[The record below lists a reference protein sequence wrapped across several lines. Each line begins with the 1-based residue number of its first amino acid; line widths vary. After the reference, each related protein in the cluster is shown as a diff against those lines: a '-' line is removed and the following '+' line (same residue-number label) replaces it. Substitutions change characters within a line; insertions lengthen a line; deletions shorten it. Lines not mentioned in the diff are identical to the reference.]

1 LHRKLTKTH
10 PDEGAKDPR
19 EATTLIE
26 TGSIGKNRYFK
37 HLRKKKVIKKQK
49 LFLSMNLISLR

>member
-1 LHRKLTKTH
+1 MHRKLTKTH

-19 EATTLIE
+19 EATILIE
-26 TGSIGKNRYFK
+26 TGSIGKNRHFK
-37 HLRKKKVIKKQK
+37 NLRIKKVIKKQR